1 MFRRTPI
8 RISAPPPPEPKAATK
23 PAEDLADWL
32 PASPPYPEPMPE
44 PEQAPPVAEEP
55 APAPE
60 PRKRPAR
67 QRKITL
73 RPVVEEK
80 PLPQPPAPAN
90 GLPPFFTTST
100 GELYMVNPMS
110 PDIYAK
116 YETIE
121 AYNNREALPV
131 YVSADALT
139 AGPVQVVGINWETLN
154 ISILQ

>member
-23 PAEDLADWL
+23 PAEDLAAWL
-32 PASPPYPEPMPE
+32 PVPPPE

-67 QRKITL
+67 QREITL

-90 GLPPFFTTST
+90 GLPPFFTTSS

-116 YETIE
+116 YETVE

-131 YVSADALT
+131 YVYADALP
-139 AGPVQVVGINWETLN
+139 AGPVQVVAINWETLN
-154 ISILQ
+154 ISLLQ